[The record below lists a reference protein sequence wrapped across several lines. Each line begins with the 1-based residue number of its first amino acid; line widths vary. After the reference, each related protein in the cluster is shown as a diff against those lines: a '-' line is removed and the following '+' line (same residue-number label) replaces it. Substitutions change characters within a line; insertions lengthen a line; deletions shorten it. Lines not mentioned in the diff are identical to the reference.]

1 MVSEFDISALRKDT
15 EAIIDINPYDVEI
28 TRREETEDGYGNI
41 KKIDTVLPKQRMRI
55 AELSHNETERLMQEG
70 VFKNHGVNITALHD
84 ADIKKAISLR
94 FWGTGIRLYLCGQLQ
109 SADTKKKTDTSC
121 RDTQKNS
128 RRKANGRA

>member
-15 EAIIDINPYDVEI
+15 EAIIAINPYDVEI

-55 AELSHNETERLMQEG
+55 AELSHNETERLKQEG

-84 ADIKKAISLR
+84 ADIKKGDKFTFLGNRYKVVFMRAITI
-94 FWGTGIRLYLCGQLQ
+94 GGYE
-109 SADTKKKTDTSC
+109 KE
-121 RDTQKNS
+121 
-128 RRKANGRA
+128 NGYKLSGHAEELEEES